1 MGAQQLTHSRSEGTA
16 GAQGFLQGRQFCP
29 GPFLPAIYIPV
40 EQLSSEC
47 TQPPPEK
54 RAQPCQR
61 AQYPGWAPVTSIPQ
75 PSLEASPGD
84 SLARV

>member
-1 MGAQQLTHSRSEGTA
+1 MGAQQLTHSRSEGMA

-61 AQYPGWAPVTSIPQ
+61 APYPGWAPVTSIPQ

-84 SLARV
+84 SPA